1 MCSPAAD
8 SLAADLESQ
17 QSEAHNLCCAELKEF
32 REQQAREGAGEDA
45 LEQMP
50 WVITKDVGTSVE
62 DLPIPDLQAFL
73 EVAQLEEHLERLQSE
88 GLYLDEVQ
96 DVTAD
101 QLEDMGMEKF
111 MHRRRFL
118 RYAQELHM
126 QVRVDPAEEQAKKD
140 AAKKKAKDDYDSL
153 IDGAAKRARGE
164 GKEKAHD
171 FGFVCTEVGRKAGA
185 C

>member
-1 MCSPAAD
+1 MRSAAFALLCSVQ
-8 SLAADLESQ
+8 LAAAYNPHEIQ
-17 QSEAHNLCCAELKEF
+17 QQQLKEF
-32 REQQAREGAGEDA
+32 REQQAREEAGEDA
-45 LEQMP
+45 LEQLP

-96 DVTAD
+96 DVTAE

-140 AAKKKAKDDYDSL
+140 AVKKKAKDDYDSL
-153 IDGAAKRARGE
+153 IDGAAKRARGD